1 MNILIQAFPKVIDV
15 NGVEHE
21 INSDFRTCLRIILAY
36 EDDSLT
42 GYEKNTIMLRNLYRV
57 YTHNQ
62 KLPAD
67 IQAAAE
73 AGVKFLNGG
82 DEVKVGEGEI
92 GLRLFSFSKDA
103 RFIFSAFRQT
113 HGIDLETADMH
124 WWKFLA
130 YFMDLGAD
138 TFFCNLTG
146 LRKRLKTNKA
156 TKEERA
162 MADEAGMKE
171 LIDIP
176 QPDNRTAE
184 EKDKEDLFFRL
195 VAEGEKRREAKNG

>member
-1 MNILIQAFPKVIDV
+1 VNILIHEFPKCLEVDGI
-15 NGVEHE
+15 EYE

-42 GYEKNTIMLRNLYRV
+42 ISEKNTCMLKNLYRV

-62 KLPAD
+62 SLPAN

-82 DEVKVGEGEI
+82 DEVKMGEGES
-92 GLRLFSFSKDA
+92 GLRIFSFTKDA
-103 RFIFSAFRQT
+103 RFIFSAFHQT
-113 HGIDLETADMH
+113 HGIDLEESDMH

-138 TFFCNLTG
+138 TLFCNLTS
-146 LRKRLKTNKA
+146 LRKRLNTGKA
-156 TKEERA
+156 TKEEKA
-162 MADEAGMKE
+162 LANESGMKD

-176 QPDNRTAE
+176 QPDTRTPD
-184 EKDKEDLFFRL
+184 EKEKEDLFYRL
-195 VAEGEKRREAKNG
+195 VAEGAKRREAANG